1 MMNKQP
7 KVIGFIGLG
16 LIGGSIAK
24 AIRFFYP
31 KIHLIAASGHPETID
46 AALSENLID
55 EGCSDVSSAF
65 SKCDYIFL
73 CAPVSYNAKYLET
86 LKPIIKKDCI
96 ITDVGST
103 KTDIHQR
110 VSDLHMEENFI
121 GGHPMA
127 GSEKTGLENAKRHL
141 IENAYYVITPT
152 KKVSQEAVSDYVE
165 FIGSLKALPLVLDY
179 EQHDHIT
186 AAISHLPHLIAAG
199 LVNLVKHN
207 DSKEQYMK
215 TMAAGGFKDI
225 TRIASSSPVMWEQI
239 CMTNHANISELL
251 GKYIESME
259 QIKTSLD
266 TMNGQQIYDLFEE
279 SREYRNSISDV
290 SRGPIKKAYV
300 LYVDLL
306 DEAGGIAT
314 VATILACNQINLKN
328 IGIVN
333 NREFEE
339 AVLKIEF
346 YEEEPCKKAASL
358 LNKHRYTV
366 YER

>member
-1 MMNKQP
+1 MKKQP
-7 KVIGFIGLG
+7 KIIGFVGLG

-24 AIRFFYP
+24 AIRYFYP
-31 KIHLIAASGHPETID
+31 DIKIVATSGRKETVD
-46 AALSENLID
+46 LALSENIID
-55 EGCSDVSSAF
+55 EGCYEVGETF

-73 CAPVSYNAKYLET
+73 CAPVSFNAKYLAD
-86 LKPIIKKDCI
+86 LKPIIKTDCI

-103 KTDIHQR
+103 KTDIHTR
-110 VSDLHMEENFI
+110 VSELDMESNFI

-127 GSEKTGLENAKRHL
+127 GSEKTGLDNSKRHL
-141 IENAYYVITPT
+141 IENAYYVVTPT
-152 KKVSQEAVSDYVE
+152 SKVSTEAVEDYVE

-179 EQHDHIT
+179 KQHDYIT

-207 DSKEQYMK
+207 DSEEQYMK
-215 TMAAGGFKDI
+215 KVAAGGFKDI
-225 TRIASSSPVMWEQI
+225 TRIASSSPIMWEQI
-239 CMTNHANISELL
+239 CVTNHENISELL
-251 GKYIESME
+251 GKYIESMQE
-259 QIKTSLD
+259 IKDSLD
-266 TMNGQQIYDLFEE
+266 SVRGQDIYDLFEE
-279 SREYRNSISDV
+279 SRDYRNSITDV
-290 SRGPIKKAYV
+290 SHGPIKKAYA
-300 LYVDLL
+300 LYVDLV
-306 DEAGGIAT
+306 DETGGIAT

-346 YEEEPCKKAASL
+346 YEEEPCKKAAAL
-358 LNKHRYTV
+358 LDKHRYTV

>member
-1 MMNKQP
+1 MKKMP
-7 KVIGFIGLG
+7 KNIGFIGLG

-24 AIRFFYP
+24 AVRHFYP
-31 KIHLIAASGHPETID
+31 EIHIVATSGRKETVEL
-46 AALSENLID
+46 ALSENLID
-55 EGCSDVSSAF
+55 EGCIEVGEAF

-73 CAPVSYNAKYLET
+73 CAPVSCNAKYLSN
-86 LKPIIKKDCI
+86 LKPIIKNDCI

-103 KTDIHQR
+103 KTDIHTQVIR
-110 VSDLHMEENFI
+110 LDMEENFI

-127 GSEKTGLENAKRHL
+127 GSEKTGLENSKRHL

-152 KKVSQEAVSDYVE
+152 SKVSADAVGDYVE

-179 EQHDHIT
+179 KQHDYIT

-207 DSKEQYMK
+207 DCEEQYMK
-215 TMAAGGFKDI
+215 KVAAGGFKDI

-239 CMTNHANISELL
+239 CMTNHENISQLL
-251 GKYIESME
+251 GKYIESMQE
-259 QIKTSLD
+259 IKDSLD
-266 TMNGQQIYDLFEE
+266 QVHGQDIYNLFEE
-279 SREYRNSISDV
+279 SRDYRNSITDV
-290 SRGPIKKAYV
+290 SHGPLKKAYA
-300 LYVDLL
+300 LYVDLV
-306 DEAGGIAT
+306 DETGGIAT

-346 YEEEPCKKAASL
+346 YEEEPCKKAAAL

>member
-1 MMNKQP
+1 MKKQP
-7 KVIGFIGLG
+7 EIIGFIGLG

-24 AIRFFYP
+24 AVRHFYP
-31 KIHLIAASGHPETID
+31 NIHIIATSGHKETLEL
-46 AALSENLID
+46 ALSENLID
-55 EGCSDVSSAF
+55 EGCSAVGESF

-73 CAPVSYNAKYLET
+73 CAPVSYNAKYLT
-86 LKPIIKKDCI
+86 DLKPVIKKDCI

-103 KTDIHQR
+103 KTDIHTR
-110 VSDLHMEENFI
+110 VIELDMEENFI

-127 GSEKTGLENAKRHL
+127 GSEKTGLDNSKKHL
-141 IENAYYVITPT
+141 IENAYYVITPSA
-152 KKVSQEAVSDYVE
+152 KVSEDAVKDYVE
-165 FIGSLKALPLVLDY
+165 FIESLKALPLVLDY
-179 EQHDHIT
+179 RQHDYIT

-207 DSKEQYMK
+207 DNEEQYMK
-215 TMAAGGFKDI
+215 KVAAGGFKDI

-239 CMTNHANISELL
+239 CMTNHENISKLL
-251 GKYIESME
+251 GKYIDSMQE
-259 QIKTSLD
+259 IKDSLD
-266 TMNGQQIYDLFEE
+266 SVRGQDIYDLFEE
-279 SREYRNSISDV
+279 SRDYRNSITDV
-290 SRGPIKKAYV
+290 SHGPIKKAYA
-300 LYVDLL
+300 LYVDLV
-306 DEAGGIAT
+306 DETGGIAT

-346 YEEEPCKKAASL
+346 YEEEPCKKAAAL

>member
-1 MMNKQP
+1 MKNQP
-7 KVIGFIGLG
+7 KIIGFVGLG

-24 AIRFFYP
+24 AIRHFYP
-31 KIHLIAASGHPETID
+31 EIKLIATSGKKETIQL
-46 AALSENLID
+46 ALSEKLID
-55 EGCSDVSSAF
+55 EGCFEVGSAF
-65 SKCDYIFL
+65 SECDYIFL
-73 CAPVSYNAKYLET
+73 CAPVSCNAKYLAD
-86 LKPIIKKDCI
+86 LKKVIKSDCI

-103 KTDIHQR
+103 KTDIHKR
-110 VSDLHMEENFI
+110 IIELDMEENFI

-127 GSEKTGLENAKRHL
+127 GSEKTGLHNAKRHL

-152 KKVSQEAVSDYVE
+152 KKVAKDAVSDYVA
-165 FIGSLKALPLVLDY
+165 FIESLKALPLVLDY
-179 EQHDHIT
+179 EQHDFIT

-207 DSKEQYMK
+207 DCDEQYMK
-215 TMAAGGFKDI
+215 KVAAGGFKDI

-239 CMTNHANISELL
+239 CMTNHENISTLL
-251 GKYIESME
+251 GKYIESMQ
-259 QIKTSLD
+259 QIKNSLD
-266 TMNGQQIYDLFEE
+266 QQAGQDIYDLFEE
-279 SREYRNSISDV
+279 SRDYRNSISDV
-290 SRGPIKKAYV
+290 SHGPLKKAYA
-300 LYVDLL
+300 LYVDLV
-306 DEAGGIAT
+306 DETGGIAT

-346 YEEEPCKKAASL
+346 YEEEPCKKAAAL

>member
-1 MMNKQP
+1 MKKTP
-7 KVIGFIGLG
+7 KIIGFVGLG

-24 AIRFFYP
+24 AIRHFYP
-31 KIHLIAASGHPETID
+31 DIHLIAASGRSSTVD
-46 AALSENLID
+46 YALSEHLID
-55 EGCSDVSSAF
+55 EGAYEVDSTFSD
-65 SKCDYIFL
+65 CDYIFL
-73 CAPVSYNAKYLET
+73 CAPVSQNAKYLEV
-86 LKPIIKKDCI
+86 LKNVIKPDCI
-96 ITDVGST
+96 ITDAGST
-103 KTDIHQR
+103 KTDIHR
-110 VSDLHMEENFI
+110 KVTELGMEAHFI

-127 GSEKTGLENAKRHL
+127 GSEKTGLDNSKRHL
-141 IENAYYVITPT
+141 IENAYYCITPS
-152 KKVSQEAVSDYVE
+152 KEVSLAAVEDYAE
-165 FIGSLKALPLVLDY
+165 FIASLKAIPLILDY
-179 EQHDHIT
+179 EEHDYIT

-207 DSKEQYMK
+207 DSEKELMK

-239 CMTNHANISELL
+239 CMTNHANISALL
-251 GKYIESME
+251 DKYIQSME
-259 QIKTSLD
+259 AVKNSLD
-266 TMNGQQIYDLFEE
+266 QGKGQEIYELFTE
-279 SREYRNSISDV
+279 SGEYRSTFADQSH
-290 SRGPIKKAYV
+290 GPIKKSHSF
-300 LYVDLL
+300 YVDLV

-346 YEEEPCKKAASL
+346 YEEEPCKKAVSL
-358 LNKHRYTV
+358 LRKHRYTV

>member
-1 MMNKQP
+1 MKKTP
-7 KVIGFIGLG
+7 ETIGFIGLG

-24 AIRFFYP
+24 AIRYFYP
-31 KIHLIAASGHPETID
+31 QIRMIAASGHKETVER
-46 AALSENLID
+46 ALSENLID
-55 EGCSDVSSAF
+55 EGCDEAGEAF
-65 SKCDYIFL
+65 AKCDYIFL
-73 CAPVSYNAKYLET
+73 CAPVSYNAKYLAD
-86 LKPIIKKDCI
+86 LKPVIKKDCI

-103 KTDIHQR
+103 KTDIHTK
-110 VSDLHMEENFI
+110 VIELDMEENFI

-127 GSEKTGLENAKRHL
+127 GSEKTGLDNAKRHL
-141 IENAYYVITPT
+141 IENAYYIITPT
-152 KKVSQEAVSDYVE
+152 SKVSKEAVEDYRE
-165 FIGSLKALPLVLDY
+165 FIASLNALPLVLDY
-179 EQHDHIT
+179 REHDYIT

-199 LVNLVKHN
+199 LVTLVKHN
-207 DSKEQYMK
+207 DSEAEYMK

-225 TRIASSSPVMWEQI
+225 TRIASSSPLMWEQI
-239 CMTNHANISELL
+239 CMTNHENISELL

-259 QIKTSLD
+259 EIKASLD
-266 TMNGQQIYDLFEE
+266 NGQGQDIYDLFEE
-279 SREYRNSISDV
+279 SRDYRSTFSDH
-290 SRGPIKKAYV
+290 SPGPIKKAYV
-300 LYVDLL
+300 LYVDLV

-346 YEEEPCKKAASL
+346 YAEEPCKKAAAL
-358 LNKHRYTV
+358 LRRHRYTV

>member
-1 MMNKQP
+1 MKKQP
-7 KVIGFIGLG
+7 EIIGFVGLG

-24 AIRFFYP
+24 AVRHFYP
-31 KIHLIAASGHPETID
+31 QIHIVATSGHKETVD
-46 AALSENLID
+46 LALSENLID
-55 EGCSDVSSAF
+55 EGCYEVGDAF

-73 CAPVSYNAKYLET
+73 CAPVSYNAKYLAD
-86 LKPIIKKDCI
+86 LKPVIKKDCI

-103 KTDIHQR
+103 KTDIHTK
-110 VSDLHMEENFI
+110 VTELGMEENFI

-127 GSEKTGLENAKRHL
+127 GSEKTGLHNSKRHL
-141 IENAYYVITPT
+141 NENAYYVVTPT
-152 KKVSQEAVSDYVE
+152 EKVSKEAVEDYVE

-179 EQHDHIT
+179 KQHDYIT

-207 DSKEQYMK
+207 DCEQQYMK
-215 TMAAGGFKDI
+215 TVAAGGFKDI

-239 CMTNHANISELL
+239 CMTNHENISELL
-251 GKYIESME
+251 DKYIESMKE
-259 QIKTSLD
+259 IKASLD
-266 TMNGQQIYDLFEE
+266 EERGQDIYDLFEE
-279 SREYRNSISDV
+279 SRDYRNSITDV
-290 SRGPIKKAYV
+290 SHGPIKKAYV
-300 LYVDLL
+300 LYVDLV
-306 DEAGGIAT
+306 DETGGIAT

-346 YEEEPCKKAASL
+346 YEEEPCKKAAAL

>member
-1 MMNKQP
+1 MKKQP
-7 KVIGFIGLG
+7 KIIGFVGLG

-24 AIRFFYP
+24 AIRYFYP
-31 KIHLIAASGHPETID
+31 DIKIVATSGRKETLD
-46 AALSENLID
+46 LALSENIID
-55 EGCSDVSSAF
+55 EGCYEVGETF

-73 CAPVSYNAKYLET
+73 CAPVSFNAKYLAD
-86 LKPIIKKDCI
+86 LKPIIKTDCI

-103 KTDIHQR
+103 KTDIHTR
-110 VSDLHMEENFI
+110 VSELDMESNFI

-127 GSEKTGLENAKRHL
+127 GSEKTGLDNSKRHL
-141 IENAYYVITPT
+141 IENAYYVVTPT
-152 KKVSQEAVSDYVE
+152 SKVSTEAVEEYVE

-179 EQHDHIT
+179 KQHDYIT

-207 DSKEQYMK
+207 DSEEQYMK
-215 TMAAGGFKDI
+215 KVAAGGFKDI
-225 TRIASSSPVMWEQI
+225 TRIASSSPIMWEQI
-239 CMTNHANISELL
+239 CVTNHENISELL
-251 GKYIESME
+251 GKYIESMQE
-259 QIKTSLD
+259 IKDSLD
-266 TMNGQQIYDLFEE
+266 SVRGQDIYDLFEE
-279 SREYRNSISDV
+279 SRDYRNSITDV
-290 SRGPIKKAYV
+290 SHGPIKKAYA
-300 LYVDLL
+300 LYVDLV
-306 DEAGGIAT
+306 DETGGIAT

-346 YEEEPCKKAASL
+346 YEEEPCKKAAAL
-358 LNKHRYTV
+358 LRKHRYTV

>member
-1 MMNKQP
+1 MKKTP
-7 KVIGFIGLG
+7 KIIGFVGLG

-24 AIRFFYP
+24 AIRHFYP
-31 KIHLIAASGHPETID
+31 EIHILATSGSEHTIEL
-46 AALSENLID
+46 ALSENLID
-55 EGCSDVSSAF
+55 EGCTGVTDAF
-65 SKCDYIFL
+65 AKCDYIFL
-73 CAPVSYNAKYLET
+73 CAPVSFNARYLAE

-103 KTDIHQR
+103 KTDIHNR
-110 VSDLHMEENFI
+110 VIELDMEENFI

-141 IENAYYVITPT
+141 IENAYYVVTPT
-152 KKVSQEAVSDYVE
+152 AKVAKDTVEDYVE

-179 EQHDHIT
+179 KQHDYIT

-207 DSKEQYMK
+207 DCEEQYMK
-215 TMAAGGFKDI
+215 KVAAGGFKDI

-239 CMTNHANISELL
+239 CMTNHDNISELL
-251 GKYIESME
+251 GKYIDSMQE
-259 QIKTSLD
+259 IKASLD
-266 TMNGQQIYDLFEE
+266 HVRGQEIHDLFEE
-279 SREYRNSISDV
+279 SRDYRNSISDV
-290 SRGPIKKAYV
+290 SHGPIKKAYA
-300 LYVDLL
+300 LYVDLV
-306 DEAGGIAT
+306 DETGGIAT

-346 YEEEPCKKAASL
+346 YEDEPCKKAAAL

>member
-1 MMNKQP
+1 MKKTP
-7 KVIGFIGLG
+7 EKIGFIGLG

-24 AIRFFYP
+24 AIRHFYP
-31 KIHLIAASGHPETID
+31 DVYILATSGGKKTIEL
-46 AALSENLID
+46 ALSENIID
-55 EGCSDVSSAF
+55 EGCYEVGDAF
-65 SKCDYIFL
+65 SECDYIFL
-73 CAPVSYNAKYLET
+73 CAPVSYNAKYLAD

-103 KTDIHQR
+103 KTDIHKR
-110 VSDLHMEENFI
+110 VAELGMEENFI

-127 GSEKTGLENAKRHL
+127 GSEKTGLKNAKRHL

-152 KKVSQEAVSDYVE
+152 AKVSDEIVEDYVQ
-165 FIGSLKALPLVLDY
+165 FIDSLKALPLVLDY
-179 EQHDHIT
+179 KQHDYIT

-207 DSKEQYMK
+207 DCEQQYMK
-215 TMAAGGFKDI
+215 KVAAGGFKDI
-225 TRIASSSPVMWEQI
+225 TRIASSSPIMWEQI
-239 CMTNHANISELL
+239 CMTNHENISDLL
-251 GKYIESME
+251 GKYIDSMQE
-259 QIKTSLD
+259 IKNSLD
-266 TMNGQQIYDLFEE
+266 DARSQEIFDLFEE
-279 SREYRNSISDV
+279 SRDYRNSISDV
-290 SRGPIKKAYV
+290 SHGPLKKAYA
-300 LYVDLL
+300 LYVDLV
-306 DEAGGIAT
+306 DETGGIAT

-333 NREFEE
+333 NRMFEE

-346 YEEEPCKKAASL
+346 YEEEPCKKAAAL

>member
-1 MMNKQP
+1 MKKQP
-7 KVIGFIGLG
+7 EIVGFVGLG

-24 AIRFFYP
+24 AVRHFYP
-31 KIHLIAASGHPETID
+31 NIHIVATSGRKETVD
-46 AALSENLID
+46 LALSENLID
-55 EGCSDVSSAF
+55 EGCYEVGDSFA
-65 SKCDYIFL
+65 KCDYIFL
-73 CAPVSYNAKYLET
+73 CAPVSYNAKYLAD
-86 LKPIIKKDCI
+86 LKPVIKKDCI

-103 KTDIHQR
+103 KTDIHTR
-110 VSDLHMEENFI
+110 VIELDMEENFI

-127 GSEKTGLENAKRHL
+127 GSEKTGLDNSKKHL

-152 KKVSQEAVSDYVE
+152 AKVSKKAVEDYVE
-165 FIGSLKALPLVLDY
+165 FISSLKALPLVLDY
-179 EQHDHIT
+179 KQHDYIT

-207 DSKEQYMK
+207 DCEQQYMK
-215 TMAAGGFKDI
+215 TVAAGGFKDI

-239 CMTNHANISELL
+239 CMPYHENISELL
-251 GKYIESME
+251 DKYIESMKE
-259 QIKTSLD
+259 IKDSLD
-266 TMNGQQIYDLFEE
+266 KKRGQDIYDLFEE
-279 SREYRNSISDV
+279 SRDYRNSITDV
-290 SRGPIKKAYV
+290 SHGPIKKAYA
-300 LYVDLL
+300 LYVDLV
-306 DEAGGIAT
+306 DEPGGIAT

-346 YEEEPCKKAASL
+346 YEEEPCKKAAAL

>member
-1 MMNKQP
+1 MKKMP
-7 KVIGFIGLG
+7 KNIGFIGLG

-24 AIRFFYP
+24 AVRHFYP
-31 KIHLIAASGHPETID
+31 GIHIVAASGRKETVEL
-46 AALSENLID
+46 ALSENLID
-55 EGCSDVSSAF
+55 EGCTEIGNAF

-73 CAPVSYNAKYLET
+73 CAPVSCNAKYLT
-86 LKPIIKKDCI
+86 DLKTIIKKDCI

-103 KTDIHQR
+103 KTDIHTR
-110 VSDLHMEENFI
+110 VIQLDMEENFI

-127 GSEKTGLENAKRHL
+127 GSEKTGLENSKRHL

-152 KKVSQEAVSDYVE
+152 GKVPAEAVEDYVE

-179 EQHDHIT
+179 KQHDYIT

-207 DSKEQYMK
+207 DCKEQYMK
-215 TMAAGGFKDI
+215 TVAAGGFKDI

-239 CMTNHANISELL
+239 CMTNHENISQLL
-251 GKYIESME
+251 GKYIESMQE
-259 QIKTSLD
+259 IKDSLD
-266 TMNGQQIYDLFEE
+266 QVRGQDIYDLFEE
-279 SREYRNSISDV
+279 SREYRNSITDV
-290 SRGPIKKAYV
+290 SHGPIKKAYV
-300 LYVDLL
+300 LYVDLV
-306 DEAGGIAT
+306 DETGGIAT

-346 YEEEPCKKAASL
+346 YEEEPCKKAAAL

>member
-1 MMNKQP
+1 MKKQP
-7 KVIGFIGLG
+7 KIIGFVGLG

-24 AIRFFYP
+24 AIRYFHP
-31 KIHLIAASGHPETID
+31 DIRLIATSGRKETVD
-46 AALSENLID
+46 LALSENLID
-55 EGCSDVSSAF
+55 EGYYRVDENFGA
-65 SKCDYIFL
+65 CDYIFL
-73 CAPVSYNAKYLET
+73 CAPVSCNAMHLEA
-86 LKPIIKKDCI
+86 LKPLIKEDCI

-103 KTDIHQR
+103 KTDIHTR
-110 VSDLHMEENFI
+110 VKELDMEKNFI

-127 GSEKTGLENAKRHL
+127 GSEKTGLDHSKRHL
-141 IENAYYVITPT
+141 IENAYYIVTPSG
-152 KKVSQEAVSDYVE
+152 KVSPDTVSDYVE
-165 FIGSLKALPLVLDY
+165 FIASLKALPLVLDY
-179 EQHDHIT
+179 KEHDYIT

-207 DSKEQYMK
+207 DSQEQYMK

-239 CMTNHANISELL
+239 CMTNHENISELL
-251 GKYIESME
+251 DKYIESMKE
-259 QIKTSLD
+259 IKASLD
-266 TMNGQQIYDLFEE
+266 EERGQDIYDLFEE
-279 SREYRNSISDV
+279 SRDYRNSITDV
-290 SRGPIKKAYV
+290 SHGPIKKAYV
-300 LYVDLL
+300 LYVDLV
-306 DEAGGIAT
+306 DETGGIAT

-346 YEEEPCKKAASL
+346 YEEEPCKKAAAL

>member
-1 MMNKQP
+1 MKKQP
-7 KVIGFIGLG
+7 EIIGFIGLG
-16 LIGGSIAK
+16 LIGGSIVK
-24 AIRFFYP
+24 AVRHFYP
-31 KIHLIAASGHPETID
+31 QIHIIATSGRKETVD
-46 AALSENLID
+46 MALSEHLID
-55 EGCSDVSSAF
+55 EGCYEVGESFA
-65 SKCDYIFL
+65 KCDYIFL
-73 CAPVSYNAKYLET
+73 CAPVSYNAKYLEA
-86 LKPIIKKDCI
+86 LKSIIKKGCI

-103 KTDIHQR
+103 KTDIHEK
-110 VSDLHMEENFI
+110 VLELDLEENFI

-127 GSEKTGLENAKRHL
+127 GSEKTGLDNSKRHL
-141 IENAYYVITPT
+141 IENAYYIITPT
-152 KKVSQEAVSDYVE
+152 TKVSKDAVNDYAE
-165 FIGSLKALPLVLDY
+165 FVASLNALPLILDY
-179 EQHDHIT
+179 KEHDYIT

-207 DSKEQYMK
+207 DSEAEHMK
-215 TMAAGGFKDI
+215 MMAAGGFKDI

-239 CMTNHANISELL
+239 CMTNRENISELL
-251 GKYIESME
+251 DKYIDSMKE
-259 QIKTSLD
+259 IKASLD
-266 TMNGQQIYDLFEE
+266 NARGQDIFDIFEE
-279 SREYRNSISDV
+279 SRDYRNSFADHSH
-290 SRGPIKKAYV
+290 GPIKKAYV
-300 LYVDLL
+300 LYVDLV

-346 YEEEPCKKAASL
+346 YGEEPCKKAAAL

>member
-1 MMNKQP
+1 MKKTP
-7 KVIGFIGLG
+7 EIVGFIGLG

-24 AIRFFYP
+24 AIRHFYP
-31 KIHLIAASGHPETID
+31 NVRIIATSGRSATIEL
-46 AALSENLID
+46 ALSEKLID
-55 EGCSDVSSAF
+55 EGCPEVGSAF

-73 CAPVSYNAKYLET
+73 CAPVSYNAKYLAD
-86 LKPIIKKDCI
+86 LKSIIKKDCI
-96 ITDVGST
+96 VTDVGST
-103 KTDIHQR
+103 KTDIHTR
-110 VSDLHMEENFI
+110 VIELHMEENFI

-127 GSEKTGLENAKRHL
+127 GSEKTGLANSKRHL
-141 IENAYYVITPT
+141 IENAYYVVTPSA
-152 KKVSQEAVSDYVE
+152 KVSKERVDDYVE

-179 EQHDHIT
+179 KQHDYIT

-207 DSKEQYMK
+207 DCEQQYMK
-215 TMAAGGFKDI
+215 KVAAGGFKDI

-239 CMTNHANISELL
+239 CMTNHENISDLL
-251 GKYIESME
+251 GKYIDSMQE
-259 QIKTSLD
+259 IKDSID
-266 TMNGQQIYDLFEE
+266 GVRGQEIYDLFEE
-279 SREYRNSISDV
+279 SRDYRNSISDV
-290 SRGPIKKAYV
+290 SHGPLKKDYA

-306 DEAGGIAT
+306 DETGGIAT

-333 NREFEE
+333 NRMFEE

-346 YEEEPCKKAASL
+346 YEDEPCKKAASL